1 MVEKGSTNL
10 GKAPPPFWAM
20 PERKHSFL
28 QEVPRCSLREDIEK
42 GFMRFYRWSTMSPVW
57 LCFIAQKLTPR
68 GITEATQRI

>member
-10 GKAPPPFWAM
+10 GKAPPLFGQCSK
-20 PERKHSFL
+20 EKILFYR
-28 QEVPRCSLREDIEK
+28 RCSLREDIEK